1 MEKKAQDGV
10 VYCRLPMLLEELKAT
25 RKKTAAVATAV
36 AVAAAAAKLLLKK
49 LKLRKQ

>member
-10 VYCRLPMLLEELKAT
+10 VYCRRPMLLEELKAT

-36 AVAAAAAKLLLKK
+36 AAAAAKLLLKK
-49 LKLRKQ
+49 LKLRKE